1 MRFMVKAFLFPLNLL
16 LSLVVAVGRFFC
28 MCSGALLSVVSLL
41 LFTLGLLSL
50 VLMQNASGALFI
62 VSLAFLVSPYGL
74 PKLAE
79 WLIDRLDDLNFTIK
93 SI

>member
-50 VLMQNASGALFI
+50 VLMQNSGALFI